1 MTFNDSQ
8 LMKTR
13 PVEGTNV
20 RNMGLQDLGVSGRI
34 AVIRLEIKQGAFTQ
48 SHRHESE
55 CVVMVLEG
63 ALRFHLPNHI
73 ITLASNEMLRLA
85 PGDEH
90 FSEALADTVVLNISS
105 VQQRGGACGPFLHYD
120 PDQYLWGV

>member
-1 MTFNDSQ
+1 MAFNDIEATKRGMS
-8 LMKTR
+8 L
-13 PVEGTNV
+13 ENI
-20 RNMGLQDLGVSGRI
+20 GVSGRI
-34 AVIRLEIKQGAFTQ
+34 AVMRLEIKQGAFTQ

-63 ALRFHLPNHI
+63 ALRFHLPNRV
-73 ITLASNEMLRLA
+73 ITLTSNEMLHLA

-90 FSEALADTVVLNISS
+90 LSEALADTVALNISN
-105 VQQRGGACGPFLHYD
+105 VQQGGGACGPFLHYD